1 MDFKTSKVVNMC
13 DQEQLS
19 FSQLIDGKLHLG
31 ENLLQELARF
41 SSVDGIGKLEKRIQS
56 ELKHLRK
63 VILQSLPLR

>member
-1 MDFKTSKVVNMC
+1 MC
-13 DQEQLS
+13 DQGQLS